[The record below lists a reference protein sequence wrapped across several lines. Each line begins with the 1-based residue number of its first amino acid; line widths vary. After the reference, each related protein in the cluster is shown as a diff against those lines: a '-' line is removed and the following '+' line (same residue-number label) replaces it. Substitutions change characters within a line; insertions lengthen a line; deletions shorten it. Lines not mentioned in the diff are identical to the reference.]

1 MQSGTNLTPFEKWLR
16 EKFKGNTL
24 LFVGKVNKEYFEKI
38 YLEPLMKHFEV
49 SRVIKI
55 ENTQEWKEKNKDL
68 LQTPLFEN
76 NKTIVFCSEVEE
88 NAFLKIRKSL
98 AKKPNIILIGT
109 LKSKPKRLRDVPQ
122 ITLQN
127 LSSAHTLPPLIGQS
141 LPKMQPATAKKL
153 VRYWHGA
160 NLREED
166 VVQFLSHFSSLQEIK
181 PEDVETYFENE
192 EKNILFRFLDA
203 VIEGETEKALKYLDL
218 LLKKGFSHSLLI
230 SNLARKLRLI
240 LQCLEKQQ
248 SQVDLWTG
256 RKINNYELHKIARQ
270 SSRFSFQKIKDAFR
284 ILREN
289 DRMLKTS
296 SVPPQDILF
305 NIVIELT
312 SL

>member
-1 MQSGTNLTPFEKWLR
+1 MQPGRSSTSFEKWLK
-16 EKFKGNTL
+16 EKFRGNSL
-24 LFVGKVNKEYFEKI
+24 LFVGKINKEYFERT
-38 YLEPLMKHFEV
+38 YLEALMKYFTT

-55 ENTQEWKEKNKDL
+55 ENIQEWEKKSKDL

-88 NAFLKIRKSL
+88 NAFLKIKKSL

-109 LKSKPKRLRDVPQ
+109 LKSKPKKLSDVPQ

-127 LSSAHTLPPLIGQS
+127 FSSAHTLPALIRQS
-141 LPKMQPATAKKL
+141 LLKMQPATAKKL
-153 VRYWHGA
+153 VRYWHEA
-160 NLREED
+160 SLREED
-166 VVQFLSHFSSLQEIK
+166 VIQFLSHFSSLQEIK

-218 LLKKGFSHSLLI
+218 LLKKGFPYSLLI

-248 SQVDLWTG
+248 PQVDLWTG
-256 RKINNYELHKIARQ
+256 RKINSYELRKIGQQ
-270 SSRFSFQKIKDAFR
+270 SSSFSPQKIKNAFR
-284 ILREN
+284 ILRES
-289 DRMLKTS
+289 DRILKTS

-305 NIVIELT
+305 NIVVELT

>member
-1 MQSGTNLTPFEKWLR
+1 MQSGTSSASFEKWLR
-16 EKFKGNTL
+16 EKFKGNSL
-24 LFVGKVNKEYFEKI
+24 LFVGKVNKEYFERT
-38 YLEPLMKHFEV
+38 YLEPLMKHFAV

-55 ENTQEWKEKNKDL
+55 ENIQEWEKKNKDL

-76 NKTIVFCSEVEE
+76 NKAIVFCSEVEE

-98 AKKPNIILIGT
+98 AKKPNIILVGT
-109 LKSKPKRLRDVPQ
+109 LKSKPKKLSDVPQ

-127 LSSAHTLPPLIGQS
+127 LSSAHTLPALIRQS
-141 LPKMQPATAKKL
+141 LPKMQSATAKKL
-153 VRYWHGA
+153 VHYWHEA

-166 VVQFLSHFSSLQEIK
+166 VVQFLSHFSSLKEIK

-218 LLKKGFSHSLLI
+218 LLKKGFPHSLLI

-248 SQVDLWTG
+248 LEIDLWTG
-256 RKINNYELHKIARQ
+256 KKINSYELYKIVRQ
-270 SSRFSFQKIKDAFR
+270 SNSFSPQKIKNAFR